1 VLLEALNDGLNR
13 YQIGPKLRALRLRR
27 KMGLVELGRQT
38 GLSSAMLSKVERGR
52 LFPTLPTLYR
62 MASVFGVGLDHF
74 FGDVLRPPIVA
85 IVRKNDRLPPSARA
99 DGRLA
104 IHRFESIEFAVD
116 NPRLNMYH
124 AEFDPRPVAPGHRHT
139 HLGFE
144 VLFVIT
150 GRVSVSF
157 DDAEYVLEQGDAIYF
172 DSERPHGY
180 RRQGHD
186 RCTALIVTTTAS
198 D

>member
-1 VLLEALNDGLNR
+1 VLREALNDGLNR

-27 KMGLVELGRQT
+27 KMGLVELGKQT

-74 FGDVLRPPIVA
+74 FGDVQRPPMVS
-85 IVRKNDRLPPSARA
+85 IVRKSERMQPSARS
-99 DGRLA
+99 DGRQA
-104 IHRFESIEFAVD
+104 IHRVESIAFAVD
-116 NPRLNMYH
+116 DPPLNVYY
-124 AEFDPRPVAPGHRHT
+124 AEFEPRPVAPGHRHT
-139 HLGFE
+139 HAGFE
-144 VLFVIT
+144 VLVVLT

-157 DDAEYVLEQGDAIYF
+157 DDAEYVMESGDAIYF
-172 DSERPHGY
+172 DAERPHGY

-186 RCTALIVTTTAS
+186 RCTALIVTTTAT